1 MFEILYHPNLCLLA
15 GGGLGIILAMDIC
28 RDVSADRREK
38 MVAGVFTRV
47 AGGYDRLNRILSLGL
62 DVIWRRRALARLEHA
77 CGGGLG
83 SILDLAT
90 GTADFAIEAA
100 RRFPAASVTGIDLT
114 PAMLDIGRRK
124 VGDAGLSG
132 RISLRE
138 GNATALPFMEC
149 SFDAVLCAF
158 GFRNFPDIP
167 ASLAEAARILKDG
180 GRLAVLEFFRPR
192 YALLGAFTAG
202 WLRCLSALFAPRVAA
217 DYAYLRA
224 SIANTCSA
232 EEFVATAREVGLATE
247 RTEIFLPACSCLL
260 LRKCGKM

>member
-1 MFEILYHPNLCLLA
+1 M
-15 GGGLGIILAMDIC
+15 GIILAMDIC
-28 RDVSADRREK
+28 RNMPADRRESA
-38 MVAGVFTRV
+38 VAGVFTRV

-62 DVIWRRRALARLEHA
+62 DVVWRRRALARLERA
-77 CGGGLG
+77 GGDGPS

-90 GTADFAIEAA
+90 GTADFAIEAS

-124 VGDAGLSG
+124 VAKAGLSG
-132 RISLRE
+132 KISLRE
-138 GNATALPFMEC
+138 GSATALPFGEC

-167 ASLAEAARILKDG
+167 ASLAEAARILRDG
-180 GRLAVLEFFRPR
+180 GRLVVLEFFRPR
-192 YALLGAFTAG
+192 SALLGAFTAG

-232 EEFVATAREVGLATE
+232 AEFVAMAREVGLAAE

>member
-1 MFEILYHPNLCLLA
+1 M
-15 GGGLGIILAMDIC
+15 GIILAMDIC

-62 DVIWRRRALARLEHA
+62 DVIWRRRALARLKRV
-77 CGGGLG
+77 CGDGP
-83 SILDLAT
+83 SNILDLAT

-124 VGDAGLSG
+124 VADAGLSG

-138 GNATALPFMEC
+138 GSATALPFMEC

-167 ASLAEAARILKDG
+167 ASLAEAARILRDG

-192 YALLGAFTAG
+192 SALLGAFTAG
-202 WLRCLSALFAPRVAA
+202 WLRCLSALFAPRVAD
-217 DYAYLRA
+217 DYAYLRS

-232 EEFVATAREVGLATE
+232 EEFVAMAREIGLAAE
-247 RTEIFLPACSCLL
+247 RKEIFLPACSCLI

>member
-1 MFEILYHPNLCLLA
+1 
-15 GGGLGIILAMDIC
+15 
-28 RDVSADRREK
+28 

-47 AGGYDRLNRILSLGL
+47 ASGYDRLNRILSLWL
-62 DVIWRRRALARLEHA
+62 DVIWRRRALARLKRA
-77 CGGGLG
+77 GGGGLG

-100 RRFPAASVTGIDLT
+100 RRFPAASIAGIDLT

-124 VGDAGLSG
+124 VADAGLSD

-138 GNATALPFMEC
+138 GSVTALPFVGC

-158 GFRNFPDIP
+158 GFRNFPDIN
-167 ASLAEAARILKDG
+167 ASLAEAARILRDG
-180 GRLAVLEFFRPR
+180 GLLVVLEFFRPR
-192 YALLGAFTAG
+192 SALLGAFTAG
-202 WLRCLSALFAPRVAA
+202 WLRCLSAMFAPRVAA

-232 EEFVATAREVGLATE
+232 EEFAAMAREVGLAAE

-260 LRKCGKM
+260 LRKYGKM

>member
-1 MFEILYHPNLCLLA
+1 
-15 GGGLGIILAMDIC
+15 
-28 RDVSADRREK
+28 

-62 DVIWRRRALARLEHA
+62 DIVWRRRALARLERA

-83 SILDLAT
+83 NILDLAT

-114 PAMLDIGRRK
+114 PAMLDIGNRK
-124 VGDAGLSG
+124 VADAGLSG
-132 RISLRE
+132 RIALRE
-138 GNATALPFMEC
+138 GNATELPFGDR
-149 SFDAVLCAF
+149 SFDAALCAF
-158 GFRNFPDIP
+158 GFRNFPDIN
-167 ASLAEAARILKDG
+167 ASLAEAARILRDG
-180 GRLAVLEFFRPR
+180 GRLVVLEFFRPR
-192 YALLGAFTAG
+192 STLLGAFTAG

-217 DYAYLRA
+217 DYAYLRE

-232 EEFVATAREVGLATE
+232 EEFAAMAREVGLAAE